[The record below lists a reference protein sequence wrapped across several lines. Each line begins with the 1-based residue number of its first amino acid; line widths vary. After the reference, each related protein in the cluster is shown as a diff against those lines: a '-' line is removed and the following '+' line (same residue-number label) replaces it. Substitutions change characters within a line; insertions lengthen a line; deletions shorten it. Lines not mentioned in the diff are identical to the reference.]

1 MLVMQQRHVNTMAVV
16 QHGGGPNTRYRHIQE
31 GIQKRIHAWLRKV
44 SSVIMGATFPPP
56 LNSSF
61 FLRIA
66 IVVGYALELKEAAM
80 QPVTAVSFG
89 RWLKERRKL
98 LDLTQDQLAR
108 KVGCALITIK
118 KLEADERRPS
128 RQIAERLLEVL
139 AIPEDDQVAF
149 LRLARGMRRDDQ
161 VASRGET
168 PLLPANAFP
177 LSGSDHRSI
186 RGYGSART
194 DRIGQFRRRVP
205 GLPAG
210 CGP

>member
-1 MLVMQQRHVNTMAVV
+1 
-16 QHGGGPNTRYRHIQE
+16 
-31 GIQKRIHAWLRKV
+31 
-44 SSVIMGATFPPP
+44 MGATFPPP

-128 RQIAERLLEVL
+128 RHIAERLLEVL
-139 AIPEDDQVAF
+139 AIPEGDQVAF
-149 LRLARGMRRDDQ
+149 LRLARGMCRDDQ

-186 RGYGSART
+186 RGYDLREPIGSGSVGAVYRAYQPVVGRDVAIKIVLPRSMPIT
-194 DRIGQFRRRVP
+194 LNLSDVSKQKRR
-205 GLPAG
+205 
-210 CGP
+210 